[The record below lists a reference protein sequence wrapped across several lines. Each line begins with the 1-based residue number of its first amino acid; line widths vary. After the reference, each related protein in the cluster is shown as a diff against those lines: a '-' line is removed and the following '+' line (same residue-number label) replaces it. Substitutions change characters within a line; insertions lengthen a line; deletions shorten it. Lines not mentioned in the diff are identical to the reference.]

1 MRSTDRPALAL
12 ALTALALLV
21 GALPALAEAPA
32 PAQPTPENG
41 LAAPEEIF
49 PLQRFDLRSVP
60 YEASLVRDP
69 FALPDYAVSTKRTSA
84 ELDLRSATL
93 VGIVRLRDGYIA
105 LVEDENGDSYA
116 LTKGDPIEEG
126 QVTAIDEA
134 ALIAWMRNGDSR
146 QQVRLE
152 LAKEGE

>member
-1 MRSTDRPALAL
+1 MRSIDRPALAL
-12 ALTALALLV
+12 ALTALATLA
-21 GALPALAEAPA
+21 GALPALAETPAPA
-32 PAQPTPENG
+32 PTPESG

-49 PLQRFDLRSVP
+49 PLQRFDLRTVP

-84 ELDLRSATL
+84 ELDLRSAVL
-93 VGIVRLRDGYIA
+93 VGIVRLRDGGFIA

>member
-1 MRSTDRPALAL
+1 MRSIDRRAFALA
-12 ALTALALLV
+12 AFVALV
-21 GALPALAEAPA
+21 GVLPALGEAPA
-32 PAQPTPENG
+32 PAPTAG

-49 PLQRFDLRSVP
+49 PLQSIDLRSVP
-60 YEASLVRDP
+60 YEASLARDP
-69 FALPDYAVSTKRTSA
+69 FALPEVAVGTKRTSA
-84 ELDLRSATL
+84 QLDLRSALL
-93 VGIVRLRDGYIA
+93 VGIVRLRDGGFIA
-105 LVEDENGDSYA
+105 LVEDGNGDSYA

-134 ALIAWMRNGDSR
+134 VLTAWMRNGDSR

>member
-1 MRSTDRPALAL
+1 MRSIDRRALAL
-12 ALTALALLV
+12 AALAALA
-21 GALPALAEAPA
+21 GALPALAETPAPA
-32 PAQPTPENG
+32 PEPTAG

-60 YEASLVRDP
+60 YEASLARDP
-69 FALPDYAVSTKRTSA
+69 FALPEVAVGTKRTSA
-84 ELDLRSATL
+84 QLDLRSALL
-93 VGIVRLRDGYIA
+93 VGIVRLRDGGFIA